1 MKRASTPA
9 SARRQVIVL
18 GRATWRMRR
27 GDVLSMALWTR
38 MIIDGIG
45 GAEVRC
51 QESHQD
57 RRPREYICVSW
68 VCKLGCLVG
77 IVSRVVIV
85 SKCLSL

>member
-1 MKRASTPA
+1 
-9 SARRQVIVL
+9 
-18 GRATWRMRR
+18 
-27 GDVLSMALWTR
+27 

-45 GAEVRC
+45 AAEVRC

-57 RRPREYICVSW
+57 RRPREYICVKESW